1 MDKTDTKMQTA
12 VERSGFDPH
21 TVFMKIL
28 AGDLPATFVHR
39 DELVSAFMDIQPVNT
54 GHVLIVPNIAIA
66 TLAELDAETGA
77 RLFHVGQRIGAA
89 VRRTDIACEGVNLF
103 LADGVAAGQT
113 VYHVHLHVLPR
124 FENDGFRFQ
133 FPQGYYDPPSHEAIE
148 HAAEKIRSALANEG
162 I

>member
-1 MDKTDTKMQTA
+1 MNAKTA

-28 AGDLPATFVHR
+28 SGDLPASFVYR
-39 DELVSAFMDIQPVNT
+39 DDLVSAFMDIQPVNT
-54 GHVLIVPNIAIA
+54 GHTLIVPNIAVA

-77 RLFHVGQRIGAA
+77 QLFRVGQRIAAA

-103 LADGVAAGQT
+103 LADGVAASQT

-133 FPQGYYDPPSHEAIE
+133 FPEGYYDPPSHEAIE
-148 HAAEKIRSALANEG
+148 HAAEKIRAALTDD
-162 I
+162 

>member
-1 MDKTDTKMQTA
+1 MHKTDAKAQNA
-12 VERSGFDPH
+12 VERGGFDPH

-28 AGDLPATFVHR
+28 AGDLPASFVYR
-39 DELVSAFMDIQPVNT
+39 DDLVSAFMDIQPVNT
-54 GHVLIVPNIAIA
+54 GHILIVPNIAVA

-77 RLFHVGQRIGAA
+77 RLFHVGQRIAAA

-133 FPQGYYDPPSHEAIE
+133 FPEGYYDPPSHEAIE
-148 HAAEKIRSALANEG
+148 DAAEKIRSALADD
-162 I
+162 